1 MKNEDSYVQTD
12 LAGWTASL
20 LAKMAKRIGNGKFN
34 SQNEQ
39 YLENLRRIE
48 IAEGRTIRPKHG
60 NQVDVWDGYF
70 SPAQRNRI
78 DKLRLEWIRAGG
90 EKETYQQFYD
100 NLLAKAQE
108 MAEAMV
114 KDRESKAVE
123 IDDKVMTEVETKSDS
138 NRAVSDSGLNDSE
151 AIMSDNSRT
160 RTL

>member
-39 YLENLRRIE
+39 YLEHLRRIE
-48 IAEGRTIRPKHG
+48 IAEGRTITPKHG
-60 NQVDVWDGYF
+60 NQVDAWDGYF

-108 MAEAMV
+108 MAEAMI
-114 KDRESKAVE
+114 KDRESKAVA
-123 IDDKVMTEVETKSDS
+123 DKVMTEVETKSDS
-138 NRAVSDSGLNDSE
+138 NRALSE
-151 AIMSDNSRT
+151 DGPDGREALMSDNYRSRT
-160 RTL
+160 L

>member
-48 IAEGRTIRPKHG
+48 IAEGRTITPKHG

-108 MAEAMV
+108 M
-114 KDRESKAVE
+114 
-123 IDDKVMTEVETKSDS
+123 TEVETKSDS
-138 NRAVSDSGLNDSE
+138 NRALSE
-151 AIMSDNSRT
+151 DGPDGREALMSDNNRT